1 MDIVVRN
8 LHCNEYCWQDS
19 VLAEL
24 RSQAELNCKKPDN
37 AEPCKPTQQVWYIS
51 SDQEIEFIIS
61 SISQNMICLICLQV
75 CLFNITADPCEYNN
89 LVFKFPDVVK
99 VLHCNGV
106 IRREAVQTGS
116 LEGCKVDPSISK
128 YSLSSS

>member
-1 MDIVVRN
+1 MNIAGRN
-8 LHCNEYCWQDS
+8 LHCDEYCWQDS

-37 AEPCKPTQQVWYIS
+37 AEPCKPTQQVWYS
-51 SDQEIEFIIS
+51 SSEQEIEFIIS
-61 SISQNMICLICLQV
+61 SISQNVICLICLQV

-99 VLHCNGV
+99 VYCNGV

-116 LEGCKVDPSISK
+116 LERSLADPSISK
-128 YSLSSS
+128 YSLSNS